1 MTKAEWFL
9 IVLNPAFLEPE
20 GAPIISPHPTLCF
33 RPGAHGTIQLS
44 SPWGV
49 GAGAGEGGKGEASSL
64 KGGVS
69 VLALHDDCTGPSLLS
84 LHLTEMFSSFSNV
97 RLRKPFHS

>member
-20 GAPIISPHPTLCF
+20 GAPIISPPPHPL
-33 RPGAHGTIQLS
+33 L
-44 SPWGV
+44 SPWGPWNHPAFLTV
-49 GAGAGEGGKGEASSL
+49 GCGGVAGEGGKGEASSL

-69 VLALHDDCTGPSLLS
+69 VLALRDDCTGPSLLS
-84 LHLTEMFSSFSNV
+84 LHLTEMFSSF
-97 RLRKPFHS
+97 